1 MTAVADDAAQV
12 GTAAVPSKS
21 PSRTFIH
28 RHATLL
34 CGLLLAVGTL
44 SLYGRAIGN
53 DFVNCDD
60 PVYVTKNAIVQG
72 GLTWS
77 NLRWALTSTSEA
89 NWHPLTWISHMA
101 DVSVFGL
108 HPAGHHLHNN
118 ILHTINVVLLFLLV
132 LQFTGSRVK
141 SLLVAGLFAIH
152 PLNVESVAWIAE
164 RKSLLSTLF
173 LLLGL
178 AAYGWYVS
186 KRTIGRYLA
195 VALCFAMGLMAK
207 PMVITFPFCLLLLDY
222 WPLNRLVWTSS
233 GADFRR
239 AFFTLIREK
248 IPLFAMSAASAAI
261 TMYAQQQGGAVKSLT
276 VVPLGRRLGNAVYSY
291 LKYLEKGIWPSDLAV
306 FYPHPGAA
314 LALWKVLGAA
324 AALLSITVIVW
335 RQKKCPYLLVGWLW
349 YLGTMIP
356 VIGIVQVGGQAM
368 ADRYTYV
375 PFMGLFV
382 IVALLAD
389 EVISRPL
396 PTFRIGIVAAA
407 VGLVGATYVQ
417 IGYWRNSVTLFTHAL
432 RVTPDNAFAES
443 SLGTALL
450 DMGRLNEAAYHLQ
463 TAIRLTPGFLPQH
476 YTLGM
481 IFQRQNRL
489 EEAEREYQMVI
500 DRSTDPAESAQS
512 HNNLGVL
519 FSQEN
524 QLDRAVREF
533 DAAIR
538 INPNEQNSYLGRG
551 LIEYQRGQAG
561 AAVGDFRRA
570 TQIAPS
576 AMAYLWLGS
585 ACESERDETCA
596 TQAYEGAL
604 QLSPGLTEARNRLKL
619 LREKGQAPAN

>member
-12 GTAAVPSKS
+12 GTTAVISKS
-21 PSRTFIH
+21 PSPTFIH
-28 RHATLL
+28 RHANLL
-34 CGLLLAVGTL
+34 CGLLLAVGTFA
-44 SLYGRAIGN
+44 LYGRAIGN

-60 PVYVTKNAIVQG
+60 PVYVTKNVIVQK

-77 NLRWALTSTSEA
+77 NLRWSLTSTSEA

-101 DVSVFGL
+101 DVSFFGL
-108 HPAGHHLHNN
+108 HPAGHHLHSN

-186 KRTIGRYLA
+186 KQTFGRYLA
-195 VALCFAMGLMAK
+195 VALCFALGLMAK

-222 WPLNRLVWTSS
+222 WPLSRLVWTS

-239 AFFTLIREK
+239 TFLALIREK

-276 VVPLGRRLGNAVYSY
+276 VVPLGRRLGNAIYSY
-291 LKYLEKGIWPSDLAV
+291 LKYLEKGIWPSNLAV
-306 FYPHPGAA
+306 FYPHTGSA
-314 LALWKVLGAA
+314 LAFWKVLGAA
-324 AALLSITVIVW
+324 AVLLSITAIVW
-335 RQKKCPYLLVGWLW
+335 QQKKRPYLLVGWLW
-349 YLGTMIP
+349 YLGTMVP

-368 ADRYTYV
+368 ADRYAYV
-375 PFMGLFV
+375 PFIGLFV
-382 IVALLAD
+382 IVAWFAD
-389 EVISRPL
+389 EMISRPL
-396 PTFRIGIVAAA
+396 PILRIGIAAAA
-407 VGLVGATYVQ
+407 VGLLSATYVQ
-417 IGYWRNSVTLFTHAL
+417 ISYWRNSFTLFTHAL

-450 DMGRLNEAAYHLQ
+450 EMGRLSEAAYHLQ

-481 IFQRQNRL
+481 ILQRQNRL
-489 EEAEREYQMVI
+489 EEAEREYQLVI
-500 DRSTDPAESAQS
+500 DSSTDPAESAQS

-533 DAAIR
+533 DAAIG

-585 ACESERDETCA
+585 ACESERDGACA
-596 TQAYEGAL
+596 TQAYEAAL

-619 LREKGQAPAN
+619 LREKGNANLE